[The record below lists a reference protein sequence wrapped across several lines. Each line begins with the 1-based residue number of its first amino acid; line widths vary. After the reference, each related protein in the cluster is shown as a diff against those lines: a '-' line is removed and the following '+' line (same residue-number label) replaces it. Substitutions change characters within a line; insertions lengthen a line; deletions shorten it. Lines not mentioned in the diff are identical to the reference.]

1 MTMRD
6 QYRRGLK
13 DNPIYEHPP
22 MIPQI
27 EWNEIIEDAK
37 EKMIRGNGIEPKKGK
52 RRYVMI
58 VLSIM

>member
-1 MTMRD
+1 MRD

-13 DNPIYEHPP
+13 DKQKYDCPP
-22 MIPQI
+22 MIPPM

-37 EKMIRGNGIEPKKGK
+37 EKRLSGKGNEPERGK

-58 VLSIM
+58 VLSRM